1 MKKKKIPLEE
11 KNLIDLF
18 LDRGLTE
25 KNLAGLTLK
34 AYKTDLIDFVIFINK
49 FSKSLINFQNNDF
62 AKYVDY
68 LADKKFKVSTRSRKI
83 SVISQLTNFLF
94 LENYRV
100 DNLWIKFTSPKKEFR
115 LPNFLHEEEISKLLD
130 HLNKNSNSHK
140 KLQFLVM
147 TELLYTTGMRVSEL
161 VTLQKAAITDD
172 FKHIYV
178 RGKGNKERVLPLA
191 NIIRNLLI
199 KYFDTL
205 DKKNNWLFPSRKK
218 HITRQTYFLY
228 IKKIARHVDI
238 DPQIISPHSLR
249 HAFASHMLKN
259 GADLKVIQYLL
270 GHEDISTVEVYTH
283 VNIKE
288 TVKAIEKHP
297 LANNIA
303 KE

>member
-1 MKKKKIPLEE
+1 MKKKIPLED
-11 KNLIDLF
+11 KDLIDLF
-18 LDRGLTE
+18 LDSGLTE
-25 KNLAGLTLK
+25 KNSAKLTLK
-34 AYKTDLIDFVIFINK
+34 AYKTDLIDFVFFLNK
-49 FSKSLINFQNNDF
+49 LSKSLINFQNNDF

-68 LADKKFKVSTRSRKI
+68 LAGKKFKVASRSRKI

-115 LPNFLHEEEISKLLD
+115 LPSFLQEEQISKLLD
-130 HLNKNSNSHK
+130 YLNKNANSHK

-147 TELLYTTGMRVSEL
+147 TELLYSTGMRVSEL
-161 VTLQKAAITDD
+161 VTLKKAAITDD

-191 NIIRNLLI
+191 DIVRNLLI
-199 KYFDTL
+199 KYFESL
-205 DKKNNWLFPSRKK
+205 DKKNNWLFPSRKT

-228 IKKIARHVDI
+228 LKKVARQVDI
-238 DPQIISPHSLR
+238 DPETISPHSLR

-270 GHEDISTVEVYTH
+270 GHEDISTVEIYTH
-283 VNIKE
+283 INMKE
-288 TVKAIEKHP
+288 TVKAMKKHP
-297 LANNIA
+297 LAFNMT